1 MRSLSVRKETRLFAI
16 PFSTKDD
23 PFYQDRLGTDIGKAL
38 IKREMRFLAGVLIRE
53 KPRLKALWQDV
64 HADEAT
70 ITINAAEVRNRI
82 SFAMPFYPTN
92 DRFTK
97 TGSGQT

>member
-1 MRSLSVRKETRLFAI
+1 
-16 PFSTKDD
+16 
-23 PFYQDRLGTDIGKAL
+23 
-38 IKREMRFLAGVLIRE
+38 MRFLAGVLIRE

-82 SFAMPFYPTN
+82 SFAPLYPEN